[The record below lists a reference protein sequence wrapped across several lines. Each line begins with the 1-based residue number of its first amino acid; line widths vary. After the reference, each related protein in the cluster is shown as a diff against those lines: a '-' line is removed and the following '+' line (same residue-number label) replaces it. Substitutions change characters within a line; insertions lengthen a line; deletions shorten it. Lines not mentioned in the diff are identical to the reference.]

1 MHCRVL
7 VSRCCNPAREILY
20 SSMGIVLW
28 FLKVNQQQLL
38 ELFWMELLGWMW
50 GLVEV
55 KLLIHTVLLS
65 GSKNHSIAER
75 VRKCSHLKHC
85 YRILLMCM
93 YIASFAVV
101 YLTTNSFGSH
111 ENSHCRGLSLSSFNL
126 LLLKRCE
133 PFLLIIVFLLE
144 GTQGEDCEKFE
155 IFAGASSKC

>member
-1 MHCRVL
+1 MISQDLSIATTRSVL
-7 VSRCCNPAREILY
+7 NGAPRMGVRASRGQSTDP
-20 SSMGIVLW
+20 
-28 FLKVNQQQLL
+28 
-38 ELFWMELLGWMW
+38 
-50 GLVEV
+50 
-55 KLLIHTVLLS
+55 
-65 GSKNHSIAER
+65 HSIAER
-75 VRKCSHLKHC
+75 VRKCSHVKHC